1 MLDVIRESWGWI
13 GLEPAAIQATN
24 DFGNVIV
31 RHADGTYWR
40 IYPEEPSC
48 NLIAR
53 TEDEYAALWQGD
65 RIFPREFL
73 MFGVW
78 AGARL
83 SFLC

>member
-1 MLDVIRESWGWI
+1 VF
-13 GLEPAAIQATN
+13 AFATTEELP
-24 DFGNVIV
+24 
-31 RHADGTYWR
+31 RMPHRDGTASADNFLERLRANLRKHLCNRVWR
-40 IYPEEPSC
+40 VASTDTRKM
-48 NLIAR
+48 LR
-53 TEDEYAALWQGD
+53 HSQGD